1 MLVAKLIL
9 QTNLSLLFL
18 RAFSVVVVLLDP
30 IATRCDN
37 SLGPNMTHL
46 DALLQQVNIASGGK
60 SAQATVVD
68 KCPECGDQ
76 DIGAC

>member
-1 MLVAKLIL
+1 
-9 QTNLSLLFL
+9 
-18 RAFSVVVVLLDP
+18 VVLLEP
-30 IATRCDN
+30 IVTRCDN